1 MNTWQVTHT
10 TCNGYIALVLD
21 GTCLGTD
28 SHSRVGI
35 LRIGHEWNEEDLH
48 TILCHQT
55 GKFRELHIIADH
67 DTNLTTISIKG
78 LDMAT
83 AAQAPALLLIRSYVN
98 LLVHIHATISTA
110 KETDIVE
117 GIALEI
123 RHTTGDDIDVVAD
136 GKFTE
141 SVTDLIGILSHHAD
155 ALCLT
160 QIVESRHQ
168 WRIEILWEEDE
179 IALIVAH
186 GIHEE
191 LYLLKKVVH
200 RSVWTHLP
208 LYQTDSHGWL
218 SIYIG
223 IRRWLI
229 VDVIPLQEGCA
240 VFALLITRKIVADD
254 TANVEVVGKLEG
266 KNRVIDFT
274 VSYVLDVLLRAH
286 LVGILMIVWNTTTK
300 HDRLQVE
307 LLAEFLAILIHT
319 ASQSEATIIRVDK
332 YLNTIKDV
340 SIRIVGIEGF
350 ITCHLSIGMV
360 AFHHIIVDD
369 DRERTAHNLIIHDDN
384 HLSLRK
390 DSNEFLNLFFC
401 PEYI

>member
-10 TCNGYIALVLD
+10 TSNGYIAFILN
-21 GTCLGTD
+21 GTCLCTD

-35 LRIGHEWNEEDLH
+35 LRIGHKWNEEDLH

-83 AAQAPALLLIRSYVN
+83 AAQTPALLLIRSYVN

-117 GIALEI
+117 GIILEI
-123 RHTTGDDIDVVAD
+123 RHTTRDDIDVVAD
-136 GKFTE
+136 GKFAE
-141 SVTDLIGILSHHAD
+141 SVTNLIGILSHHAD

-160 QIVESRHQ
+160 QIVEASHQ
-168 WRIEILWEEDE
+168 RCIEILWEEDE

-191 LYLLKKVVH
+191 LYLLKEVVH

-208 LYQTDSHGWL
+208 LYQSDSHGWL

-229 VDVIPLQEGCA
+229 VDVIPLQEGGA
-240 VFALLITRKIVADD
+240 VFAFLITRKIVADD
-254 TANVEVVGKLEG
+254 TANVEVV
-266 KNRVIDFT
+266 
-274 VSYVLDVLLRAH
+274 
-286 LVGILMIVWNTTTK
+286 
-300 HDRLQVE
+300 
-307 LLAEFLAILIHT
+307 
-319 ASQSEATIIRVDK
+319 
-332 YLNTIKDV
+332 
-340 SIRIVGIEGF
+340 
-350 ITCHLSIGMV
+350 
-360 AFHHIIVDD
+360 
-369 DRERTAHNLIIHDDN
+369 
-384 HLSLRK
+384 
-390 DSNEFLNLFFC
+390 
-401 PEYI
+401 